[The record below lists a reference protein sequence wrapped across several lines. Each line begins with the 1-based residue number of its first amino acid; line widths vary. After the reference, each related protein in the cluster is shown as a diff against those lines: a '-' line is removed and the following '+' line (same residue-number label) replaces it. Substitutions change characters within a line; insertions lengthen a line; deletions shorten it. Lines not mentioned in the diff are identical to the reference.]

1 MRSPRNR
8 RFRPTL
14 RYAALSILA
23 AASLSLVVLGIVRF
37 GVSASVATVVGSNS
51 ATVAEPSSP
60 ASARKASE
68 QDKLQNVSGLFL
80 FELDNT
86 LQKLENIGTSN
97 DVSYF
102 TFLADSEPVFSPD
115 GSKIL
120 FRTQRMRDFHPADPG
135 EALDNGPD
143 RFNQRRLT
151 FNSSTERNFSFF
163 ARWSKDHI

>member
-8 RFRPTL
+8 RFRPAL

-37 GVSASVATVVGSNS
+37 GVSASVATVVASNS
-51 ATVAEPSSP
+51 ASVADPSSP
-60 ASARKASE
+60 TSE
-68 QDKLQNVSGLFL
+68 KKVGEQEKLQNVSGLFL

-97 DVSYF
+97 NVSNF
-102 TFLADSEPVFSPD
+102 TYLADSEPVFSPD

-120 FRTQRMRDFHPADPG
+120 FRTQRMRDFHPVDPG
-135 EALDNGPD
+135 ELWIMDPTG
-143 RFNQRRLT
+143 FNQRRLT
-151 FNSSTERNFSFF
+151 FNSSTEGNFSFS
-163 ARWSKDHI
+163 RH